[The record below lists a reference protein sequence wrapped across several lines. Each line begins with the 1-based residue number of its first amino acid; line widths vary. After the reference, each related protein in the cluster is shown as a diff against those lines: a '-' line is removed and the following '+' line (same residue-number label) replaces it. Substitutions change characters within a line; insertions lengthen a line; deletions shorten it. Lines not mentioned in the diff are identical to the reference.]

1 MLEQYATEVFSV
13 VTSSAVVGTATWLI
27 SDRRA
32 REQEKEKWRSKVE
45 ELEAVLMTGGDH
57 WVGDSVLDI
66 IEAHDERLEKQQ
78 EAKQEHER
86 RLEELEEVAA
96 QHDERIEEV
105 HERINNLREK
115 NGLDPV

>member
-1 MLEQYATEVFSV
+1 MIEQYATEVFSV
-13 VTSSAVVGTATWLI
+13 VTSSLIVGTATWFI

-32 REQEKEKWRSKVE
+32 REQEREKWMDKVQ

-66 IEAHDERLEKQQ
+66 IESHDKRLEKQQ
-78 EAKQEHER
+78 EVKEEHER
-86 RLEELEEVAA
+86 RLEELEEVAS
-96 QHDERIEEV
+96 QHDERIAEV